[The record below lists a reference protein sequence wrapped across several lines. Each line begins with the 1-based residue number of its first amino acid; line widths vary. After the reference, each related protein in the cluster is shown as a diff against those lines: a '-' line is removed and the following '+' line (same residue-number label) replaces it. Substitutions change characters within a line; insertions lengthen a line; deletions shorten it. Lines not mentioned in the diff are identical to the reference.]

1 LKTLSLVDILDQ
13 IIFTA
18 NPTYTNPTLT
28 LQLDSAQDREIGTTV
43 TPGVTAFGIKNDAG
57 PFTDIYIYRTV
68 NGGSPESVGYGGTS
82 ALIRTDQTNIP
93 PQFGYADPNNPNY
106 RYRITDADAYTIP
119 APASGQIATSIL
131 YGASGAY
138 QSGLPKLDSRGNT
151 DTRDTQVRDTEYG
164 QSGDSNFL
172 SEVVG
177 VSGFY
182 PYYWGWSTAGP
193 SGLTAAQIQSLI
205 NNGGTSTPGITIFKA
220 IGTVD
225 PELTVNF
232 NPAGPT
238 ASSDF
243 WPFFATYAGFPTK
256 TFYEVQPI
264 GSSYKTS
271 ALIFGPGTAS
281 SKSAFYGVFLQPLTL
296 SCSSPDGY
304 WSNIDYK
311 IYANGQTS
319 KISAVSTNILTWN
332 GRLVTF
338 RT

>member
-1 LKTLSLVDILDQ
+1 
-13 IIFTA
+13 
-18 NPTYTNPTLT
+18 
-28 LQLDSAQDREIGTTV
+28 V

-82 ALIRTDQTNIP
+82 DLIRTSQTIIP
-93 PQFGYADPNNPNY
+93 SQFGYADPNNPNY

-182 PYYWGWSTAGP
+182 PYYWGWSTVGT
-193 SGLTAAQIQSLI
+193 GLTAAQVQSLI
-205 NNGGTSTPGITIFKA
+205 NNGGTSTPGITIFRA

-225 PELTVNF
+225 PSFTVNF
-232 NPAGPT
+232 NPAGSST
-238 ASSDF
+238 AFDF
-243 WPFFATYAGFPTK
+243 YPFFATYAGFPTK

-271 ALIFGPGTAS
+271 ALIFGPATATQKLAS
-281 SKSAFYGVFLQPLTL
+281 YGVFLTPLTL
-296 SCSSPDGY
+296 PCSSPEGY
-304 WSNIDYK
+304 WSSIDYK
-311 IYANGQTS
+311 IYVNGQSSKTS
-319 KISAVSTNILTWN
+319 ASTTNQSTWN

-338 RT
+338 KT